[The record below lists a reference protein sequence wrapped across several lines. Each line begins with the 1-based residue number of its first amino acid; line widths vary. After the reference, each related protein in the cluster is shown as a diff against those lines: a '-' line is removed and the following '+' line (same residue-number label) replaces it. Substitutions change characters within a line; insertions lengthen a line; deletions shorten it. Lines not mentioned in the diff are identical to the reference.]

1 MGETGSALGDIFD
14 AKFLRKLES
23 LCIECKKTYAGVR
36 KGNYEAVNK
45 KGTSIEF
52 ADYQEYLPGDDFRYI
67 DWNIYGRL
75 DKLLVKTFKEE
86 EELSVHI
93 LFDVS
98 RSMLFPKEDKKFD
111 YAKDLVIALSYIA
124 LSSKNSVRLATM
136 ADTDKVSGNRTPFFQ
151 QKANIFVIADFL
163 NKVTPQGE
171 LDFVDYIS
179 KYIYEVKGRRGTV
192 VVISD
197 FMMKPEIY
205 TKGLNFLRF
214 KNFDIKVIQILG
226 ANELNPFGKEKRRQ
240 VVDVETNK
248 RMNINL
254 SAANLRKYKASMEE
268 HNRKLRHFC
277 RMNRIIYSL
286 AKTNVK
292 FEDFILRDLPKIGFI
307 R

>member
-1 MGETGSALGDIFD
+1 MLGDIFD

-23 LCIECKKTYAGVR
+23 LCIECKKTYSGVR

-52 ADYQEYLPGDDFRYI
+52 ADYQEYIPGDDFRYI

-98 RSMLFPKEDKKFD
+98 RSMIFPEEDKKFN

-254 SAANLRKYKASMEE
+254 SAANLKKYKASIEE

>member
-1 MGETGSALGDIFD
+1 MLGDIFG
-14 AKFLRKLES
+14 AKFLKKLDS
-23 LCIECKKTYAGVR
+23 LCIECKKTYGGVR
-36 KGNYEAVNK
+36 KGNYEASNK

-52 ADYQEYLPGDDFRYI
+52 ADYQEYMPGDDFRYI

-75 DKLLVKTFKEE
+75 DKLLIKTFKEE

-98 RSMLFPKEDKKFD
+98 RSMMFPEEDKKFG

-136 ADTDKVSGNRTPFFQ
+136 VNTDKISQNRTPFFQ
-151 QKANIFVIADFL
+151 QKENIFVIADFL
-163 NKVTPQGE
+163 KKVIPRGE
-171 LDFVDYIS
+171 LDFVNYIS
-179 KYIYEVKGRRGTV
+179 KYIHEVKGRRGTV

-205 TKGLNFLRF
+205 TRALNYLRF

-226 ANELNPFGKEKRRQ
+226 ETELDPFGKGNKNQ

-248 RMNINL
+248 KMNINF
-254 SAANLRKYKASMEE
+254 SEANRKKYKAAMED
-268 HNRKLRHFC
+268 HIQRL
-277 RMNRIIYSL
+277 
-286 AKTNVK
+286 KT
-292 FEDFILRDLPKIGFI
+292 LLPDKQNCLFTSKNKHKI
-307 R
+307 

>member
-1 MGETGSALGDIFD
+1 MLGDIFD
-14 AKFLRKLES
+14 AKFLKKLDS
-23 LCIECKKTYAGVR
+23 LCLECKKTYGGVR
-36 KGNYEAVNK
+36 KGKYEAANK

-52 ADYQEYLPGDDFRYI
+52 ADYQEYMPGDDFRYI

-98 RSMLFPKEDKKFD
+98 RSMLYPEEDKKFD

-136 ADTDKVSGNRTPFFQ
+136 VNTDKISQNRTPFFQ
-151 QKANIFVIADFL
+151 QKENIFVIADFL
-163 NKVTPQGE
+163 KKLVPKGE
-171 LDFVDYIS
+171 LDFIDYIS
-179 KYIYEVKGRRGTV
+179 KYIHEVKGRRGTV

-205 TKGLNFLRF
+205 TKGFNYLRF

-226 ANELNPFGKEKRRQ
+226 ETELDPFGKKSKNQ
-240 VVDVETNK
+240 VIDVETNQK
-248 RMNINL
+248 MNINF
-254 SAANLRKYKASMEE
+254 SEANRKKYKAAMDE
-268 HNRKLRHFC
+268 HNQRLSRFC
-277 RMNRIIYSL
+277 RINRIVYSL
-286 AKTNVK
+286 AKTNIK
-292 FEDFILRDLPKIGFI
+292 FEDFILRELPRIGFV

>member
-1 MGETGSALGDIFD
+1 MLGDIFD

-23 LCIECKKTYAGVR
+23 LCIECKKTYSGVR

-52 ADYQEYLPGDDFRYI
+52 ADYQEYVPGDDFRYI

-136 ADTDKVSGNRTPFFQ
+136 ADTDKISKSSTPFFNR
-151 QKANIFVIADFL
+151 KENIFVIADFL

-226 ANELNPFGKEKRRQ
+226 ANELDPFGKERRRQ

-254 SAANLRKYKASMEE
+254 SAANLKKYKDSLEE
-268 HNRKLRHFC
+268 HNRRLRHFC
-277 RMNRIIYSL
+277 RMNRMIYSL
-286 AKTNVK
+286 AKTSVK

>member
-52 ADYQEYLPGDDFRYI
+52 ADYQEYIPGDDFRYI

-98 RSMLFPKEDKKFD
+98 RSMLYPEEDKKFS

-163 NKVTPQGE
+163 SKVTPQGE

-254 SAANLRKYKASMEE
+254 SAANLKKYKASIEE

>member
-1 MGETGSALGDIFD
+1 MLGDIFD
-14 AKFLRKLES
+14 SKFLKKLDS
-23 LCIECKKTYAGVR
+23 LCLECKKTYGGVR
-36 KGNYEAVNK
+36 KGNYEAANK
-45 KGTSIEF
+45 RGTSIEF
-52 ADYQEYLPGDDFRYI
+52 ADYQEYMPGDDFRYI

-75 DKLLVKTFKEE
+75 DKLLIKTFKEE

-98 RSMLFPKEDKKFD
+98 RSMLFPEEDKKFD

-136 ADTDKVSGNRTPFFQ
+136 VNTDKISQNRTPFFQ
-151 QKANIFVIADFL
+151 QKENIFVIADFL
-163 NKVTPQGE
+163 KKVIPRGE
-171 LDFVDYIS
+171 LDFVNYIS
-179 KYIYEVKGRRGTV
+179 KYIHEVKGRRGTV

-205 TKGLNFLRF
+205 TKGFNYLRF

-226 ANELNPFGKEKRRQ
+226 ETELDPFGEGNKNQ

-248 RMNINL
+248 KMNINF
-254 SAANLRKYKASMEE
+254 SEANRKKYKAAMEE
-268 HNRKLRHFC
+268 HNQGLRHFC

-292 FEDFILRDLPKIGFI
+292 FEDFILRELPKIGFI

>member
-205 TKGLNFLRF
+205 TKGFNFLRF

-226 ANELNPFGKEKRRQ
+226 ANELNPFGKERRRQ

-254 SAANLRKYKASMEE
+254 SEANLRKYKASMEE

>member
-1 MGETGSALGDIFD
+1 MLGDIFD

-23 LCIECKKTYAGVR
+23 LCIECKKTYSGVR

-52 ADYQEYLPGDDFRYI
+52 ADYQEYVPGDDFRYI

-136 ADTDKVSGNRTPFFQ
+136 ADTDKISKNRTPFFNR
-151 QKANIFVIADFL
+151 KENIFVIADFL

-179 KYIYEVKGRRGTV
+179 KYIYEVKGRGGTA

-205 TKGLNFLRF
+205 TRGLNFLRF

-226 ANELNPFGKEKRRQ
+226 ANELNPFGKERRRQ

-248 RMNINL
+248 RMSINL
-254 SAANLRKYKASMEE
+254 SAANLKKYKTSLEE
-268 HNRKLRHFC
+268 HNRRLRHFC

-286 AKTNVK
+286 AKTSVK
-292 FEDFILRDLPKIGFI
+292 FEDFILRDLPKIGFV

>member
-1 MGETGSALGDIFD
+1 MLGDIFD
-14 AKFLRKLES
+14 GKFLKKLDS
-23 LCIECKKTYAGVR
+23 LCLECKKTYGGVR
-36 KGNYEAVNK
+36 KGNYEAANK

-52 ADYQEYLPGDDFRYI
+52 ADYQEYMPGDDFRYI

-75 DKLLVKTFKEE
+75 NKLLIKTFKEE

-98 RSMLFPKEDKKFD
+98 RSMLYPEEDKKFD

-136 ADTDKVSGNRTPFFQ
+136 VNTDKISQNRTPFFQ
-151 QKANIFVIADFL
+151 QKENIFVIADFL
-163 NKVTPQGE
+163 KNVIPRGE

-197 FMMKPEIY
+197 FMMKPEVY
-205 TKGLNFLRF
+205 TKGFNYLRF

-226 ANELNPFGKEKRRQ
+226 ETELDPFGKGNKNQ

-248 RMNINL
+248 KMNINF
-254 SAANLRKYKASMEE
+254 SEANRKKYKAAMEE
-268 HNRKLRHFC
+268 HNQRLARFC
-277 RMNRIIYSL
+277 RISRIVYSL
-286 AKTNVK
+286 AKTNIK
-292 FEDFILRDLPKIGFI
+292 FEDFILRELPRIGFI

>member
-1 MGETGSALGDIFD
+1 MLGDIFD
-14 AKFLRKLES
+14 AKFLKKLDS
-23 LCIECKKTYAGVR
+23 LCLECKKTYGGVR
-36 KGNYEAVNK
+36 KGNYEAANK

-52 ADYQEYLPGDDFRYI
+52 ADYQEYMPGDDFRYI

-98 RSMLFPKEDKKFD
+98 RSMLYPEEDKKFD

-136 ADTDKVSGNRTPFFQ
+136 VNTDKISQNRTPFFQ
-151 QKANIFVIADFL
+151 QKENIFVIADFL
-163 NKVTPQGE
+163 KKLVPQGE
-171 LDFVDYIS
+171 LDFIDYIS
-179 KYIYEVKGRRGTV
+179 KYIHEVKGRRGTV

-205 TKGLNFLRF
+205 TKGFNYLRF

-226 ANELNPFGKEKRRQ
+226 ETELDPFGKGSKNQ
-240 VVDVETNK
+240 VIDVETNQK
-248 RMNINL
+248 MNINF
-254 SAANLRKYKASMEE
+254 SEANRKKYKAAMDE
-268 HNRKLRHFC
+268 HNQRLSRFC
-277 RMNRIIYSL
+277 RINRIVYSL
-286 AKTNVK
+286 AKTNIK
-292 FEDFILRDLPKIGFI
+292 FEDFILRELPRIGFV

>member
-1 MGETGSALGDIFD
+1 MGETGYALGDIFD

-205 TKGLNFLRF
+205 TKGFNFLRF

>member
-98 RSMLFPKEDKKFD
+98 RSMLYPEEDKKFN

-254 SAANLRKYKASMEE
+254 SAANLKKYKASIEE

>member
-1 MGETGSALGDIFD
+1 MLGDIFD
-14 AKFLRKLES
+14 SKFLKKLDS
-23 LCIECKKTYAGVR
+23 LCLECKKTYGGVR
-36 KGNYEAVNK
+36 KGNYEAANK

-52 ADYQEYLPGDDFRYI
+52 ADYQEYIPGDDFRYI

-98 RSMLFPKEDKKFD
+98 RSMLYPEEDKKFD

-136 ADTDKVSGNRTPFFQ
+136 VNTDKISKDRTPFFQ
-151 QKANIFVIADFL
+151 QKENIFAIADFL
-163 NKVTPQGE
+163 KNVIPRGE
-171 LDFVDYIS
+171 LDFVNYIS
-179 KYIYEVKGRRGTV
+179 KYIYEVKGRRGTFF
-192 VVISD
+192 VISD

-205 TKGLNFLRF
+205 TRALNYLRF

-226 ANELNPFGKEKRRQ
+226 ETELDPFGKGNKNQ

-248 RMNINL
+248 KMNINF
-254 SAANLRKYKASMEE
+254 SEANRKKYKAAMEE
-268 HNRKLRHFC
+268 HNQRLSRFC
-277 RMNRIIYSL
+277 RINRIVYSL
-286 AKTNVK
+286 AKTNIK
-292 FEDFILRDLPKIGFI
+292 FEDFILRELPRIGFI

>member
-1 MGETGSALGDIFD
+1 MGETGYALGDIFD

-98 RSMLFPKEDKKFD
+98 RSMLYPEEDKKFS

-254 SAANLRKYKASMEE
+254 SAANLKKYKASIEE

-286 AKTNVK
+286 AKTDVK

>member
-1 MGETGSALGDIFD
+1 MLGNIFD
-14 AKFLRKLES
+14 ATFLKKLDS
-23 LCIECKKTYAGVR
+23 LCIECKKTYGGVR
-36 KGNYEAVNK
+36 KGSYEAANK

-52 ADYQEYLPGDDFRYI
+52 ADYQEYMPGDDFRYI

-75 DKLLVKTFKEE
+75 DKLLIKTFKEE

-98 RSMLFPKEDKKFD
+98 RSMLYPEEDKKFD

-136 ADTDKVSGNRTPFFQ
+136 VDTDKISQNRTPFFQ
-151 QKANIFVIADFL
+151 QKENIFVIADFL
-163 NKVTPQGE
+163 KKVIPRGE
-171 LDFVDYIS
+171 LDFVNYIS
-179 KYIYEVKGRRGTV
+179 KYIYEAKGRRGTV

-197 FMMKPEIY
+197 FMMKPEVY
-205 TKGLNFLRF
+205 TKALNYLRF

-226 ANELNPFGKEKRRQ
+226 ETELDPFGKKNKNQ

-248 RMNINL
+248 KMNINF
-254 SAANLRKYKASMEE
+254 SEANRKKYKAAMEE
-268 HNRKLRHFC
+268 HNQRLGRFC
-277 RMNRIIYSL
+277 RINRIVYSL
-286 AKTNVK
+286 AKTNIK
-292 FEDFILRDLPKIGFI
+292 FEDFILRELPRIGFI

>member
-1 MGETGSALGDIFD
+1 MGETGYALGDIFD

-136 ADTDKVSGNRTPFFQ
+136 ADTDKISKNRTPFFNR
-151 QKANIFVIADFL
+151 KENIFVIADFL

-179 KYIYEVKGRRGTV
+179 KYIYEAKGRGGTA

-205 TKGLNFLRF
+205 TRGLNFLRF

-226 ANELNPFGKEKRRQ
+226 ANELNPFGKERRRQ

-254 SAANLRKYKASMEE
+254 SAANLRKYKTSIEE
-268 HNRKLRHFC
+268 HNRRLRHFC

-286 AKTNVK
+286 AKTSVK
-292 FEDFILRDLPKIGFI
+292 FEDFILRDLPKIGFV

>member
-36 KGNYEAVNK
+36 KGSYEAVNK

-111 YAKDLVIALSYIA
+111 YAKDLVIALSFIA

-136 ADTDKVSGNRTPFFQ
+136 ADTDKVSWKQDSFLP
-151 QKANIFVIADFL
+151 AESEYLCIADFL

-205 TKGLNFLRF
+205 T
-214 KNFDIKVIQILG
+214 
-226 ANELNPFGKEKRRQ
+226 
-240 VVDVETNK
+240 
-248 RMNINL
+248 
-254 SAANLRKYKASMEE
+254 
-268 HNRKLRHFC
+268 
-277 RMNRIIYSL
+277 
-286 AKTNVK
+286 
-292 FEDFILRDLPKIGFI
+292 RDLIS
-307 R
+307 

>member
-1 MGETGSALGDIFD
+1 MLGNIFD

-23 LCIECKKTYAGVR
+23 LCIECKKTYSGVR
-36 KGNYEAVNK
+36 KGSYEAVNK

-52 ADYQEYLPGDDFRYI
+52 ADYQEYIPGDDFRYI

-98 RSMLFPKEDKKFD
+98 KSMMFPEEDKKFE

-136 ADTDKVSGNRTPFFQ
+136 ADTDKVSKNRTPFFQ
-151 QKANIFVIADFL
+151 QKENIFVIADFL
-163 NKVTPQGE
+163 NKVMPQGE
-171 LDFVDYIS
+171 LDFVNYIS

-226 ANELNPFGKEKRRQ
+226 ANELNPFGKTKRRQ

-248 RMNINL
+248 KMNINL
-254 SAANLRKYKASMEE
+254 SEANLKKYKASLEE
-268 HNRKLRHFC
+268 HNRRLRHFC

>member
-1 MGETGSALGDIFD
+1 MLGDIFD

-23 LCIECKKTYAGVR
+23 LCIECKKTYSGVR

-52 ADYQEYLPGDDFRYI
+52 ADYQEYVPGDDFRYI

-111 YAKDLVIALSYIA
+111 YAKNLVIALSYIA

-136 ADTDKVSGNRTPFFQ
+136 ADTDKISKDRTPFFNR
-151 QKANIFVIADFL
+151 KENIFVIADFL

-205 TKGLNFLRF
+205 TRGLNFLRF

-226 ANELNPFGKEKRRQ
+226 ANELNPFGKERRKQ

-248 RMNINL
+248 RMSINL
-254 SAANLRKYKASMEE
+254 SAANLKKYKTSLEE
-268 HNRKLRHFC
+268 HNRRLRHFC

-286 AKTNVK
+286 AKTSVK
-292 FEDFILRDLPKIGFI
+292 FEDFILRDLPKIGFV

>member
-1 MGETGSALGDIFD
+1 MLGEIFD
-14 AKFLRKLES
+14 AKFLKKLES
-23 LCIECKKTYAGVR
+23 LRIECKKTYSGVR

-45 KGTSIEF
+45 RGTSIEF
-52 ADYQEYLPGDDFRYI
+52 ADYQEYVPGDDFRYI

-93 LFDVS
+93 LLDSS
-98 RSMLFPKEDKKFD
+98 RSMLFPGEDKKFD
-111 YAKDLVIALSYIA
+111 YAKNLVIALSYIA
-124 LSSKNSVRLATM
+124 LSGKNSVRVATM
-136 ADTDKVSGNRTPFFQ
+136 SDTDKISKDRTPFFQ
-151 QKANIFVIADFL
+151 QKENIFTIAGFL
-163 NKVTPQGE
+163 QKVTPEGGI
-171 LDFVDYIS
+171 DFVNYIS
-179 KYIYEVKGRRGTV
+179 KYIFEVKGRRGTV

-226 ANELNPFGKEKRRQ
+226 ANELDPFGKTRRGQ
-240 VVDVETNK
+240 IVDVETNEKMTIDFSEANRK
-248 RMNINL
+248 R
-254 SAANLRKYKASMEE
+254 YKASLEE
-268 HNRKLRHFC
+268 HNQRLRRFC
-277 RMNRIIYSL
+277 TVNRIVYSL

-292 FEDFILRDLPKIGFI
+292 FEDFILRELPKIGFV

>member
-1 MGETGSALGDIFD
+1 MLGDIFD
-14 AKFLRKLES
+14 AKFLKKLES
-23 LCIECKKTYAGVR
+23 LCIECKKTYGGVR

-52 ADYQEYLPGDDFRYI
+52 ADYQEYIPGDDFRYI

-75 DKLLVKTFKEE
+75 NKLLVKTFKEE

-136 ADTDKVSGNRTPFFQ
+136 ADTDKISQNRTPFFQ

-248 RMNINL
+248 KMNINL
-254 SAANLRKYKASMEE
+254 SEANLKKYKASLEE
-268 HNRKLRHFC
+268 HNRRLRHFC

>member
-1 MGETGSALGDIFD
+1 MLGDIFD

-23 LCIECKKTYAGVR
+23 LCIECKKTYSGVR

-52 ADYQEYLPGDDFRYI
+52 ADYQEYIPGDDFRYI

-98 RSMLFPKEDKKFD
+98 RSMLYPEEDKKFN

>member
-23 LCIECKKTYAGVR
+23 LCIECKKTYSGVR

-98 RSMLFPKEDKKFD
+98 RSMLYPEEDKKFN

-254 SAANLRKYKASMEE
+254 SAANLKKYKASIEE

>member
-1 MGETGSALGDIFD
+1 MLGDIFD
-14 AKFLRKLES
+14 GKFLKKLDS
-23 LCIECKKTYAGVR
+23 LCIECKKTYGGVR
-36 KGNYEAVNK
+36 KGNYEAANK

-52 ADYQEYLPGDDFRYI
+52 ADYQEYMPGDDFRYI

-75 DKLLVKTFKEE
+75 DKLLIKTFKEE

-98 RSMLFPKEDKKFD
+98 RSMLFPEEDKKFD
-111 YAKDLVIALSYIA
+111 YAKDLVVALSYIA

-136 ADTDKVSGNRTPFFQ
+136 VNTDKISQNRTPFFQ
-151 QKANIFVIADFL
+151 QKENIFAIADFL
-163 NKVTPQGE
+163 KNVIPRGE

-205 TKGLNFLRF
+205 TKAFNYLRF

-226 ANELNPFGKEKRRQ
+226 ETELDPFGKGNKNQ

-248 RMNINL
+248 KMNINF
-254 SAANLRKYKASMEE
+254 SEANRKKYKAAMEE
-268 HNRKLRHFC
+268 HNQRLRRFC
-277 RMNRIIYSL
+277 RINRIVYSL
-286 AKTNVK
+286 AKTNIK
-292 FEDFILRDLPKIGFI
+292 FEDFILRELPRIGFI

>member
-1 MGETGSALGDIFD
+1 MLGNIFD
-14 AKFLRKLES
+14 AKFLKKLES
-23 LCIECKKTYAGVR
+23 LCIECRKTYGGVR
-36 KGNYEAVNK
+36 KGNYEAATK
-45 KGTSIEF
+45 RGSSIEF
-52 ADYQEYLPGDDFRYI
+52 ADYQEYMPGDDFRYI

-98 RSMLFPKEDKKFD
+98 RSMLFPEEDKKFD

-136 ADTDKVSGNRTPFFQ
+136 VNTDKISQNRTPFFQ
-151 QKANIFVIADFL
+151 QKENIFVIADFL
-163 NKVTPQGE
+163 KNVIPRGE
-171 LDFVDYIS
+171 LDFVNYIS

-205 TKGLNFLRF
+205 TRGLNYLRF

-226 ANELNPFGKEKRRQ
+226 ETELDPFGKGNKNQ

-248 RMNINL
+248 KMNINF
-254 SAANLRKYKASMEE
+254 SEANRKKYKAAMEE
-268 HNRKLRHFC
+268 HNRRLGHFC
-277 RMNRIIYSL
+277 RINRIVYSL
-286 AKTNVK
+286 AKTNIK
-292 FEDFILRDLPKIGFI
+292 FEDFILRELPRIGFI